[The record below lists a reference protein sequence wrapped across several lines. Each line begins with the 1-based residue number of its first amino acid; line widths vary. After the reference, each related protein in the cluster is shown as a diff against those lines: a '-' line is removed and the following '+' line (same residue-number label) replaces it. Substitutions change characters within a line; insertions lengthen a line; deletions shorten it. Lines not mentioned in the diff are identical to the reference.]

1 MCGASKLS
9 RRAPPQVFD
18 RRILHCAPVNHSAA
32 RRVAWF
38 IGYSYRWLRA
48 RDEMTVGAL
57 LPHAGPIRRQ
67 LLTAGPTGGS
77 EPPPPSI
84 HWLSKK
90 SFRKRARACGVNA

>member
-77 EPPPPSI
+77 ELPLPIGSARSPS
-84 HWLSKK
+84 
-90 SFRKRARACGVNA
+90 ANGRACGVNA